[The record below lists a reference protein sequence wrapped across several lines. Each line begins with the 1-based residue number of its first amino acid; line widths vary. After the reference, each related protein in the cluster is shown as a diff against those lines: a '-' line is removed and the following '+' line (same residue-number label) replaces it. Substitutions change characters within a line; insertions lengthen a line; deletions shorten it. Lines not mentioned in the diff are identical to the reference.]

1 MALKAFL
8 AVVGL
13 MAISI
18 GLLLPMPVR
27 DRAEARSQFA
37 VLEVGRD

>member
-8 AVVGL
+8 AFAGL

-18 GLLLPMPVR
+18 GLLLPMPFR
-27 DRAEARSQFA
+27 DRGEAKSQIA
-37 VLEVGRD
+37 VLEIGRD

>member
-8 AVVGL
+8 AIVGL
-13 MAISI
+13 FAVSI

-27 DRAEARSQFA
+27 DRAEAQPQFA
-37 VLEVGRD
+37 MQEIGRN

>member
-8 AVVGL
+8 AFIGL
-13 MAISI
+13 LAVSI

-27 DRAEARSQFA
+27 DRAQAQPQFA
-37 VLEVGRD
+37 MLEIGLN

>member
-8 AVVGL
+8 AAVGL
-13 MAISI
+13 LSISI

-27 DRAEARSQFA
+27 DRAEAHPQFA
-37 VLEVGRD
+37 MLEIGLN

>member
-8 AVVGL
+8 AVIGL